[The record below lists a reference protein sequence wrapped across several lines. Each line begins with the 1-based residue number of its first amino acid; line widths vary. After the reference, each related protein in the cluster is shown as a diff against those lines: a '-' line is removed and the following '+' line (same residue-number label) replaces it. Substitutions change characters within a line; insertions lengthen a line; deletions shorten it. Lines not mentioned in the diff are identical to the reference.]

1 MWELY
6 SSKLAPLVDVDQPP
20 EPHDRFKAFFDGLDL
35 AGVYPI
41 PEWVMD
47 LYAVQNAITAG
58 YYHQRRI
65 AAIEDEVV
73 RTITEA
79 IKQLPPIARSN
90 TSVRTMTFSL
100 EYQAFLFA
108 FRRTFEYLAA
118 GLLGAFGLPAPRYI
132 SETAKD
138 LSSADTRYQQWVPA
152 IQAQIGVVACRF
164 ANTLASQSQRNRTA
178 HHRPVEAGNFRF
190 WLEPGMPVRIG
201 LEEGGEGLPMRMK
214 PNTPGESLS
223 TTLDCQLTSLADS
236 VFELLA
242 LLPQPGDGLDV
253 ARLG

>member
-1 MWELY
+1 
-6 SSKLAPLVDVDQPP
+6 
-20 EPHDRFKAFFDGLDL
+20 
-35 AGVYPI
+35 
-41 PEWVMD
+41 MD

-118 GLLGAFGLPAPRYI
+118 GLLGAFGLPAPRYV

-152 IQAQIGVVACRF
+152 IRAQIGVVACRF

-223 TTLDCQLTSLADS
+223 TTLDCQLTALADS

-242 LLPQPGDGLDV
+242 PLPQPGDGLDM